1 MKHIMGT
8 HQETLN
14 VINLKQK
21 GSGFHESR
29 AFLFMKYRCVGG
41 NTR

>member
-1 MKHIMGT
+1 MGT
-8 HQETLN
+8 GQETLS

-29 AFLFMKYRCVGG
+29 AFLFIKYRCVGG
-41 NTR
+41 DTQ